1 MKWRAGLKGHQ
12 LTYDMHMV
20 EEVIMNA
27 HFWCGNST
35 IVPST
40 LPLSVTPYQNL
51 PKWFGAASSFFPR
64 NMSCHS
70 FYSLPKVPEVEWSLK
85 ISRKNW
91 PTSANSATSI
101 LLMGQIASN
110 FRQVT
115 LTTSVPHPSCLW
127 FLSPPCPE
135 KIHLDHS
142 HSPGS
147 SQRRKPFG
155 NHHGKPWISAQS
167 YHFLR
172 GFINNTVSK

>member
-1 MKWRAGLKGHQ
+1 
-12 LTYDMHMV
+12 
-20 EEVIMNA
+20 MNA

-147 SQRRKPFG
+147 PQRRKPW
-155 NHHGKPWISAQS
+155 KPPRTLG
-167 YHFLR
+167 FLHKATI
-172 GFINNTVSK
+172 FYVVSSTILWVNSDWTNIRV